1 MNVILTGMPGSGKS
15 TVGVLLAK
23 ALGKSFTDTDLL
35 IQSAAGMKLAEI
47 IEKYGNDGF
56 EERENAAL
64 LSVADTNAVI
74 ATGGSAVFCRSGMEH
89 LKRNGV
95 VVFLDVPADELS
107 RRLTGI
113 KSRGVVMREGETIEQ
128 LAEERAPYYAKYA
141 DITVRESGDIES
153 TVAQV
158 AKAVASYGAV

>member
-1 MNVILTGMPGSGKS
+1 MNIILTGMPGSGKS

-23 ALGKSFTDTDLL
+23 ALGKSFIDTDLL

-64 LSVADTNAVI
+64 LSVADTNAVV

-89 LKRNGV
+89 LRRNGIV
-95 VVFLDVPADELS
+95 VLLDVPTDELS
-107 RRLTGI
+107 KRLTGI
-113 KSRGVVMREGETIEQ
+113 KNRGVVMREGETIAQ

-153 TVAQV
+153 TVARV
-158 AKAVASYGAV
+158 AEEVAAYGAV

>member
-1 MNVILTGMPGSGKS
+1 MNIILTGMPGSGKS

-23 ALGKSFTDTDLL
+23 ALGKSFIDTDLL

-64 LSVADTNAVI
+64 LSVADTNAVV

-89 LKRNGV
+89 LRRNGIV
-95 VVFLDVPADELS
+95 VLLDVPTDELS
-107 RRLTGI
+107 KRLTGI
-113 KSRGVVMREGETIEQ
+113 KNRGVVMREGETIAQ

-141 DITVRESGDIES
+141 DITVRKIGDIES
-153 TVAQV
+153 TVARV
-158 AKAVASYGAV
+158 AEEVAAYGAV

>member
-1 MNVILTGMPGSGKS
+1 MNIILTGMPGSGKS

-23 ALGKSFTDTDLL
+23 ALGKSFIDTDLL

-64 LSVADTNAVI
+64 LSVADTNAVV

-89 LKRNGV
+89 LRRNGIV
-95 VVFLDVPADELS
+95 VLLDVPTDELS
-107 RRLTGI
+107 KRLTGI
-113 KSRGVVMREGETIEQ
+113 KLSLIH
-128 LAEERAPYYAKYA
+128 
-141 DITVRESGDIES
+141 I
-153 TVAQV
+153 
-158 AKAVASYGAV
+158 

>member
-1 MNVILTGMPGSGKS
+1 MNIILTGMPGSGKS

-23 ALGKSFTDTDLL
+23 SLGKSFIDTDLL

-64 LSVADTNAVI
+64 LSVADTNAVV

-89 LKRNGV
+89 LKRGGV
-95 VVFLDVPADELS
+95 VVLLDVPADELS
-107 RRLTGI
+107 KRLTGI
-113 KSRGVVMREGETIEQ
+113 KNRGVVMREGETIAQ

-153 TVAQV
+153 TVARV
-158 AKAVASYGAV
+158 AEAVAAYGAV

>member
-1 MNVILTGMPGSGKS
+1 MNIILTGMPGSGKS

-23 ALGKSFTDTDLL
+23 ALGKSFIDTDLL

-64 LSVADTNAVI
+64 LSVADTNAVV

-89 LKRNGV
+89 LRRNGIV
-95 VVFLDVPADELS
+95 VLLDVPTDELS
-107 RRLTGI
+107 KRLTGI
-113 KSRGVVMREGETIEQ
+113 KNRGVVMREGETIAQ

-153 TVAQV
+153 TVARV
-158 AKAVASYGAV
+158 AEAVAAYGAV

>member
-1 MNVILTGMPGSGKS
+1 MNIILTGMPGSGKS

-23 ALGKSFTDTDLL
+23 ALGKSFIDTDLL

-64 LSVADTNAVI
+64 LSVADTNAVV

-89 LKRNGV
+89 LRRNGIV
-95 VVFLDVPADELS
+95 VLLDVPTDELS
-107 RRLTGI
+107 KRLTGI
-113 KSRGVVMREGETIEQ
+113 KNRGVVMREGETIAQ

-153 TVAQV
+153 TVARV
-158 AKAVASYGAV
+158 AEAIAAYGAV

>member
-1 MNVILTGMPGSGKS
+1 MNIILTGMPGSGKS

-23 ALGKSFTDTDLL
+23 ALGKSFIDTDLL

-64 LSVADTNAVI
+64 LSVADTNAVV

-89 LKRNGV
+89 LRRNGIV
-95 VVFLDVPADELS
+95 VLLDVPTDELS
-107 RRLTGI
+107 KRLTGI
-113 KSRGVVMREGETIEQ
+113 KNRGVVMREGETIAQ

-141 DITVRESGDIES
+141 DITVLESGDIES
-153 TVAQV
+153 TVARV
-158 AKAVASYGAV
+158 AEAVAAYGAV

>member
-1 MNVILTGMPGSGKS
+1 MNIILTGMPGSGKS

-23 ALGKSFTDTDLL
+23 ALGKSFIDTDLL

-64 LSVADTNAVI
+64 LSVADSNAVV

-89 LKRNGV
+89 LRRNGIV
-95 VVFLDVPADELS
+95 VLLDVPTDELS
-107 RRLTGI
+107 KRLTGI
-113 KSRGVVMREGETIEQ
+113 KNRGVVMREGETIAQ
-128 LAEERAPYYAKYA
+128 LAEERAPYYTKYA
-141 DITVRESGDIES
+141 DITVREIGDIES
-153 TVAQV
+153 TVARV
-158 AKAVASYGAV
+158 AEEVAAYGAV

>member
-1 MNVILTGMPGSGKS
+1 MNIILTGMPGSGNS

-23 ALGKSFTDTDLL
+23 ALGKSFIDTDLL

-64 LSVADTNAVI
+64 LSVADTNAVV

-89 LKRNGV
+89 LRRNGIV
-95 VVFLDVPADELS
+95 VLLDVPTDELS
-107 RRLTGI
+107 KRLTGI
-113 KSRGVVMREGETIEQ
+113 KNRGVVMREGETIAQ

-141 DITVRESGDIES
+141 DITVREIGDIES
-153 TVAQV
+153 TVARV
-158 AKAVASYGAV
+158 AEEVAAYGAV

>member
-47 IEKYGNDGF
+47 IENYGNDGF

-158 AKAVASYGAV
+158 AKAVASYGLV